1 MKLIVTLF
9 FALLLLVQG
18 NVFAQ
23 QFSDIEWYQYRNAV
37 EFLAGRDIVKWYPDG
52 SYGVDRTI
60 TRAEL
65 LKIVLEAT
73 VRDQLWSGSACFPD
87 IKEDDWYA
95 PYLCYAKTNNII
107 KGYPDGTAKPDN
119 PVTIAEALKIAL
131 NTFATDTA
139 EGEWNDRY
147 QPYLTF
153 VHDNNIFS
161 TYALHPHASMS
172 RGRMAHLVYVLLLDR
187 EEEVPFTGVR
197 SNLSVWCEMRRAPSE
212 VPTTSV
218 VNGVTRSYLTT
229 IGKGYEPEEPVPLI
243 VAFHGRTNS
252 NTMVRQ
258 YYKLDR
264 VTQGEAIIIYP
275 SGLPEWWPSRTR
287 SSPGDKSDKLRDF
300 ALFDKIVEDIGNQY
314 CIDLDKIYVVGHSLG
329 AWFTNSLACARG
341 DVIRAIGSVGGGTTK
356 NICTGPVGAV
366 IMQHPKD
373 NLSSYAVWV
382 TARDQLLEQNGCGPE
397 TKPTWPSRGGCV
409 EYTNCL
415 ADAPTIWC
423 EHNDA
428 IDHRGV
434 YYPHKRPEGAGQYI
448 WNFFKDL

>member
-1 MKLIVTLF
+1 MIYTSI
-9 FALLLLVQG
+9 LLVCL
-18 NVFAQ
+18 VFFGWFTHSA
-23 QFSDIEWYQYRNAV
+23 FTDIDWYQYREAV
-37 EFLAGRDIVKWYPDG
+37 AFLAERDIVKWYPDG

-73 VRDQLWSGSACFPD
+73 VSHQLWSGSACFPD
-87 IKEDDWYA
+87 ITEDDRYA
-95 PYLCYAKTNNII
+95 PYLCYAKSNDII

-131 NTFATDTA
+131 NAFATETK
-139 EGEWNDRY
+139 EGEWNNRY
-147 QPYLTF
+147 HPYLTF

-161 TYALHPHASMS
+161 QYALHPHAPMS
-172 RGRMAHLVYVLLLDR
+172 RGRMAHLVHKLLLDS
-187 EEEVPFTGVR
+187 EETEPFTWIR
-197 SNLSVWCEMRRAPSE
+197 TNLSAWCSQPIPISP
-212 VPTTSV
+212 PTSTQL
-218 VNGVTRSYLTT
+218 NGVTRNFLTT
-229 IGKGYEPEEPVPLI
+229 IGNKITASKPVPLI
-243 VAFHGRTNS
+243 VAFHWRTNS

-264 VTQGEAIIIYP
+264 VTNGEAIIIYP
-275 SGLPEWWPSRTR
+275 SGLPEST
-287 SSPGDKSDKLRDF
+287 SPRNWKDPNDAPDKLRDF
-300 ALFDKIVEDIGNQY
+300 ALFDTIVDDIGKQY
-314 CIDLDKIYVVGHSLG
+314 CIDLDQIYVVGHSLW

-356 NICTGPVGAV
+356 NSCTWPVAAV
-366 IMQHPKD
+366 IMQHPDD
-373 NLSSYAVWV
+373 NLSSYAVWL
-382 TARDQLLEQNGCGPE
+382 TARDQLLKQNGCGPE

-415 ADAPTIWC
+415 ADAPVIRC

-434 YYPHKRPEGAGQYI
+434 YYPHKRPDWAGQYI
-448 WNFFKDL
+448 WDFFKGLDE